1 MTSEYAHQKQP
12 TSKMTIADALFP
24 GFESPRRQS
33 NLVASTFNLSATI
46 IGGGVLSMPLAF
58 EKCGIILGSLLM
70 LVAAVA
76 TERSLYLL
84 CLCARITG
92 ATSYGEV
99 GKFAF
104 GTSMEY
110 FISLVLF
117 VFLMFVLVGYMVLA
131 KDIWTSIVQIV
142 TGVQDI
148 DSSQVLLVLLIFMSP
163 FLVQKTLHALRFNCY
178 VGLSSVSI
186 LCLALCH
193 HAFTTPL
200 PRPLVL
206 WSNSLDDI
214 LFAFPIITLSFLS
227 IFNVLPI
234 QGSLIQPS
242 RGRILLVID
251 GAIGSSFVITLLFGM
266 SGYLYAG
273 VDTDG
278 NILNNISASGD
289 WLFFLGRLGCGITII
304 LAMPMMLLP
313 CRESLLEVL
322 DVAVNGPHVMPVGEE
337 TPLLP
342 TNSDATTTRRHL
354 NDEPWIHYLAT
365 FGIAFSCYVIAKHVP
380 GVAFVWS
387 LLGSFMAFLIAFFLP
402 AACYLQIQRRKYPKA
417 RNESESWIWLS
428 WVLLVASTIGAV
440 ACTVHTTIR
449 LLHI

>member
-1 MTSEYAHQKQP
+1 
-12 TSKMTIADALFP
+12 MTIADALFP

-46 IGGGVLSMPLAF
+46 MGGGVLSLPLAF
-58 EKCGIILGSLLM
+58 QKCGIILGSLLM
-70 LVAAVA
+70 LVAAVV

-117 VFLMFVLVGYMVLA
+117 VFLTVVLVGYMVLV

-148 DSSQVLLVLLIFMSP
+148 DSGQVLLVLLIFMSP

-178 VGLSSVSI
+178 IGLLSVSI
-186 LCLALCH
+186 LCLALCR
-193 HAFTTPL
+193 HAFISPL
-200 PRPLVL
+200 PVPLVL

-242 RGRILLVID
+242 RGRMLIVID

-266 SGYLYAG
+266 CGYLYAG

-289 WLFFLGRLGCGITII
+289 WLFFLGRLGCGLTMM
-304 LAMPMMLLP
+304 LVMPMVLLP

-322 DVAVNGPHVMPVGEE
+322 DVAVLGPHVMPVGEE
-337 TPLLP
+337 IPLVS
-342 TNSDATTTRRHL
+342 TNSNATTTRRHL
-354 NDEPWIHYLAT
+354 NDIPWIHYLAT
-365 FGIAFSCYVIAKHVP
+365 FGIVFSCFVIAKHVP

-387 LLGSFMAFLIAFFLP
+387 LCGSFMAFLITFFLP
-402 AACYLQIQRRKYPKA
+402 AACYLKIQRRKYPNT
-417 RNESESWIWLS
+417 RNESESWIWFS

-440 ACTVHTTIR
+440 ACTIHTTIR
-449 LLHI
+449 LLHT